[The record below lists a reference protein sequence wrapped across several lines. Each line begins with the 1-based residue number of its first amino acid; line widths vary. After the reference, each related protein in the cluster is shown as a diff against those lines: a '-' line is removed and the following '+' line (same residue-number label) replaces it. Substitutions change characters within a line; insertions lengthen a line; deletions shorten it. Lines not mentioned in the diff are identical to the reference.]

1 MFVRLVWISFCDTQP
16 CFPDRPLSPFDLNGS
31 IHLCLALNTFY
42 FRLSKAIAVK
52 YTRHAL
58 TGFYVSVTMS
68 CQCLCFERFPR
79 RLFKFSSYSIGTL
92 LQLLRRNLLRLV
104 FKIVPSYIV
113 RVFCCQVGNN
123 VLHWNTTMN
132 IAWLAI
138 CHLLFSFECGGVFSL
153 TICWCSKPY
162 RPWCILMNL
171 FSPPFSPKGS
181 TASQLSSHFIGNAVS
196 PS

>member
-1 MFVRLVWISFCDTQP
+1 M
-16 CFPDRPLSPFDLNGS
+16 
-31 IHLCLALNTFY
+31 
-42 FRLSKAIAVK
+42 
-52 YTRHAL
+52 YTSHAL

-113 RVFCCQVGNN
+113 LVFCCQVGNN

-153 TICWCSKPY
+153 TICWYSKPY
-162 RPWCILMNL
+162 RPWCILTNL
-171 FSPPFSPKGS
+171 FLTTTFAKRVDSVAVVNSLHCERCLAILQSFLSPVSCFPSL
-181 TASQLSSHFIGNAVS
+181 LSAKLYLQWLCYPACCHRSHHDILLRVISAALHE
-196 PS
+196 